1 MTKPDIEIF
10 REKAMAIAPDACMS
24 IDLADSAEGSHW
36 MNVAFSRNNIELE
49 FKGKDNICFYLNE
62 EGNYGEMPDEICNGI
77 DLALHRFAQIY
88 GRSKAN
94 LNFNGINA
102 VELRKLQFASQK
114 SVADKMHV
122 SQASISQFESRLL
135 HKDAFKI
142 STLKQYVESLGGTIE
157 VNLIFPHFRGSLE
170 FGSGANDYEKFLP
183 DGILAPA
190 VKTKMNEIA

>member
-10 REKAMAIAPDACMS
+10 REKAMAIAPDACIS
-24 IDLADSAEGSHW
+24 IDLADSAAGSHW
-36 MNVAFSRNNIELE
+36 MHVAFARHAIELE
-49 FKGKDNICFYLNE
+49 FKRGTCICFYLDA
-62 EGNYGEMPDEICNGI
+62 EGNYGEKPDEIYHGT

-88 GRSKAN
+88 GRSKAD
-94 LNFNGINA
+94 LTFNGINA
-102 VELRKLQFASQK
+102 VELRKLQLASQK
-114 SVADKMHV
+114 SVAEKMHV
-122 SQASISQFESRLL
+122 SQASISQFESRML

-142 STLKQYVESLGGTIE
+142 STLKEYVESLGGTIE

-190 VKTKMNEIA
+190 VKKFSEIA